1 MHPSPRWIATAFT
14 GWTLTI
20 GTACAAGSLWR
31 GESLLTSV
39 LGGLGIAAMFTALS
53 VAVEHQE
60 RRTGPEARAER
71 RRREAEELRRM
82 VYGDEQPP
90 DVPR

>member
-1 MHPSPRWIATAFT
+1 MHPSPRWIAAAFA
-14 GWTLTI
+14 GWTLTM
-20 GTACAAGSLWR
+20 GVACAAGALWR
-31 GESLLTSV
+31 GESLVSSV
-39 LGGLGIAAMFTALS
+39 LGGLGIAAAFTVLS

-60 RRTGPEARAER
+60 WSTGPEARAER